1 MSIFV
6 HRVIRKG
13 ILWFYCRAHTFLL
26 CKFLFM
32 PLQIRYTGKVAR
44 IITTTPDGD
53 VNVHPRSCSFGL
65 TRGARR
71 KPIMGNT
78 GPSFGCTVKQI
89 FNEIFFSAL
98 WWLDRQPM
106 RARTGRERGVADEGR
121 TNARARVR
129 MDMYMYKKKGEKN
142 ENSLPWS
149 VLPDVGRRTRP
160 WTGGSE
166 SPRFGKTRGRDRGGR
181 AANGKKNATSHVARG
196 REAAR
201 EFFFPP
207 YKKGPRAVQR

>member
-1 MSIFV
+1 MM
-6 HRVIRKG
+6 
-13 ILWFYCRAHTFLL
+13 L
-26 CKFLFM
+26 
-32 PLQIRYTGKVAR
+32 
-44 IITTTPDGD
+44 DGD
-53 VNVHPRSCSFGL
+53 VNVYPRSCSFQL

-106 RARTGRERGVADEGR
+106 HARTGREREEAGR
-121 TNARARVR
+121 RRKGERTRACKYVFIRIC
-129 MDMYMYKKKGEKN
+129 KKKEKKR

-149 VLPDVGRRTRP
+149 VLPDVGRGTHP
-160 WTGGSE
+160 WTRGSE
-166 SPRFGKTRGRDRGGR
+166 SPRFGNRGKREGEIGE
-181 AANGKKNATSHVARG
+181 KNATSHVARG

-201 EFFFPP
+201 KFFFP